1 MAVGRWSPPLSQNGK
16 PHIFLVFRLF
26 AIMIMVA
33 IMIKIDPYHGHIKKI
48 YYPLQM
54 KLKQYLGRDHLMC
67 GGTDH
72 SIFRFGNCPLTFET
86 KDMFPIK
93 GHWLEEEE
101 DCGKHQESGHRNPQV
116 QPNSSHSFNFLLLP
130 SVDCQKRGHIS
141 KIAVNG
147 DTQLSILEFN
157 K

>member
-1 MAVGRWSPPLSQNGK
+1 MSQNGK

-93 GHWLEEEE
+93 GH
-101 DCGKHQESGHRNPQV
+101 
-116 QPNSSHSFNFLLLP
+116 
-130 SVDCQKRGHIS
+130 
-141 KIAVNG
+141 
-147 DTQLSILEFN
+147 
-157 K
+157 